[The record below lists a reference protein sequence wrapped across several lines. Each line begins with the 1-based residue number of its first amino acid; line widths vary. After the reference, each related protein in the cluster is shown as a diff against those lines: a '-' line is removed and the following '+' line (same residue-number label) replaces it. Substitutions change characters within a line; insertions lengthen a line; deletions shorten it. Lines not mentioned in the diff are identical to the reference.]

1 MNKLKR
7 YIIAGTIFTVAA
19 GILSHFV
26 YEWSGENFILGF
38 FFPVNESTWEHMKLV
53 FFPMFVYALFAVKQL
68 ENEYGCIDR
77 AFSIGIL
84 TGIFLIPVIFYT
96 YSGIL
101 GYDVAW
107 LNILTFILS
116 VIIGYVVIYKV
127 AQSCDASE
135 EAVFSKFLI
144 WAVFIAF
151 IVFTYN
157 PPELGIF
164 HVS

>member
-1 MNKLKR
+1 MDKLKR
-7 YIIAGTIFTVAA
+7 YIIAGIIFTVAA

-26 YEWSGENFILGF
+26 YEWSGENLILGF

-53 FFPMFVYALFAVKQL
+53 FFPMLVYSVFAVKQL
-68 ENEYGCIDR
+68 ENEHICIGK

-84 TGIFLIPVIFYT
+84 TGVFLIPVIFYT

-107 LNILTFILS
+107 INILTFILS
-116 VIIGYVVIYKV
+116 VIIAYVVVYKV
-127 AQSCDASE
+127 VQSCDDSNDPI
-135 EAVFSKFLI
+135 FLKTLI
-144 WAVFIAF
+144 WACFIGF
-151 IVFTYN
+151 IIFTYN

-164 HVS
+164 EIG

>member
-1 MNKLKR
+1 MNKLKHS
-7 YIIAGTIFTVAA
+7 IITGIIFTVTV

-26 YEWSGENFILGF
+26 YDWSGENFIAGF

-53 FFPMFVYALFAVKQL
+53 FFPMLIYSVFAVRQL
-68 ENEYGCIDR
+68 KNEEPCIGK

-84 TGIFLIPVIFYT
+84 TGTFLIPVIFYT

-101 GYDVAW
+101 GYNVAW

-116 VIIGYVVIYKV
+116 VIIAYAVICKV
-127 AQSCDASE
+127 AQSCE
-135 EAVFSKFLI
+135 EAGNSIFLKALI
-144 WAVFIAF
+144 AICFIGF
-151 IVFTYN
+151 VVFTYN

-164 HVS
+164 QIG

>member
-1 MNKLKR
+1 MNKLER
-7 YIIAGTIFTVAA
+7 YIIVGIIFTVVA

-53 FFPMFVYALFAVKQL
+53 FFPMLVYGLFAVRHLK
-68 ENEYGCIDR
+68 NEYICIDK

-116 VIIGYVVIYKV
+116 VIIAYVMIYK
-127 AQSCDASE
+127 AAKSCDDSE
-135 EAVFSKFLI
+135 ETVFSKILV
-144 WAVFIAF
+144 WAFFIAF
-151 IVFTYN
+151 IAFTYN

-164 HVS
+164 TVK

>member
-1 MNKLKR
+1 MKIKTWQ
-7 YIIAGTIFTVAA
+7 IITIIICLILGIFLHFT
-19 GILSHFV
+19 
-26 YEWSGENFILGF
+26 YEWSGENVIVGLFSA
-38 FFPVNESTWEHMKLV
+38 VNESTWEHLKLV
-53 FFPMFVYALFAVKQL
+53 FFPMLVYGLFAVRHLK
-68 ENEYGCIDR
+68 NEYICIDK

-116 VIIGYVVIYKV
+116 VIIAYVMIYK
-127 AQSCDASE
+127 AAKSCDDSE
-135 EAVFSKFLI
+135 ETVFSKILV
-144 WAVFIAF
+144 WAFFIAF
-151 IVFTYN
+151 IAFTYN

-164 HVS
+164 TVK